1 MLSVSFRLIRVLV
14 VCCRYILFYFI
25 RMKENEL
32 HVINITLF
40 VEIIDVFTLP

>member
-1 MLSVSFRLIRVLV
+1 
-14 VCCRYILFYFI
+14 
-25 RMKENEL
+25 MKENEL